1 MNHQKEERTMVTAII
16 LILAIG
22 AASCVAWRVFKEYEV
37 ATKAQERR
45 LFEIQQKE
53 RAVEIERGLRLK
65 KQERRAKEI
74 RRLGTGLA
82 KLHREFPSYAPSE
95 EKYREYNRVMAE
107 IREQKERE
115 DAEKDG
121 YPVEK
126 YPTL

>member
-1 MNHQKEERTMVTAII
+1 MVTAII

-22 AASCVAWRVFKEYEV
+22 AASCVAWRVFKEYET

-53 RAVEIERGLRLK
+53 RAVEIEKDLRRK
-65 KQERRAKEI
+65 KQEQRAKEI
-74 RRLGTGLA
+74 CRLGTGLA
-82 KLHREFPSYAPSE
+82 KLHREFPSYAPPK

-107 IREQKERE
+107 LREQKERE
-115 DAEKDG
+115 DEEKDG